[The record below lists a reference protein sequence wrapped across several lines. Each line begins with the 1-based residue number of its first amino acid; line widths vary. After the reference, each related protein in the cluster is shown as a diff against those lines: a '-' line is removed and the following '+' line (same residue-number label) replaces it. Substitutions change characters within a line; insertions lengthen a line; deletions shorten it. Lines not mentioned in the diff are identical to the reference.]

1 MKTANYNYQQDL
13 SKVILWQYDSAERF
27 KKLVAGEQLFMDN
40 AITKFW
46 KDFNTNIFNLATCN
60 TFGLELWGKLLG
72 IARPTYL
79 DSGVAHEYNDEQY
92 RLVLQAKIYLLTFDG
107 SVCALNKFFKM
118 IFPEYPVVI
127 IDNYDMTVTIGF
139 VQEPT
144 DDIKTILRNND
155 FLPRPSGVEYIMD
168 WQTDY
173 SKVFGFE
180 GMTHR
185 NPNTQQN
192 EEPPAFTD
200 KDSGNYDP
208 DVDGGG
214 TFYQ

>member
-1 MKTANYNYQQDL
+1 MKTANYNFNIDL
-13 SKVILWQYDSAERF
+13 SKVILWQYDDAE
-27 KKLVAGEQLFMDN
+27 KLKSLVNNEQQFMDT
-40 AITKFW
+40 AVTQFW
-46 KDFNTNIFNLATCN
+46 EDFNYNVFNLATCN

-79 DSGVAHEYNDEQY
+79 DGGVAVEYSDDQY
-92 RLVLQAKIYLLTFDG
+92 RLVLQARIYLLTFDG
-107 SVCALNKFFKM
+107 SGAALNQFFKM
-118 IFPEYPVVI
+118 LFPEYPVI
-127 IDNYDMTVTIGF
+127 ITDNLDMTVTIGF

-144 DDIKTILRNND
+144 DEIKTILQNEN

-180 GMTHR
+180 GQT
-185 NPNTQQN
+185 PTQGFDQ
-192 EEPPAFTD
+192 
-200 KDSGNYDP
+200 
-208 DVDGGG
+208 G